1 MSNEVPILSRY
12 RHLHLKMRRIRHLSC
27 FLLYLMT
34 EEILLFLREIC
45 PMSFFL
51 FDYNDFK
58 ISLFALSTM
67 DVSNEA
73 K

>member
-1 MSNEVPILSRY
+1 MKSFACYIIFFLIL
-12 RHLHLKMRRIRHLSC
+12 HVL
-27 FLLYLMT
+27 
-34 EEILLFLREIC
+34 ILLFLREIC

-51 FDYNDFK
+51 FFYFDFK